1 MISKIDKRKRRA
13 KKARAKIKE
22 LEAHRLSIHRSS
34 NHIYA
39 QIIAPDD
46 KTIAATS
53 SLDPEVKKILGDKI
67 KGKIEIAK
75 AVGQQIAEKAKKAK
89 ISKVAFDR
97 SGFLYHGRVKA
108 FAETLR
114 KNGMEF

>member
-22 LEAHRLSIHRSS
+22 LEAHRLCIHRSS

-75 AVGQQIAEKAKKAK
+75 AVGQQIAEKAKMK
-89 ISKVAFDR
+89 
-97 SGFLYHGRVKA
+97 
-108 FAETLR
+108 R
-114 KNGMEF
+114 KKLTFIMIAMNFNFNNFFYFITY

>member
-13 KKARAKIKE
+13 KKARA
-22 LEAHRLSIHRSS
+22 
-34 NHIYA
+34 
-39 QIIAPDD
+39 
-46 KTIAATS
+46 
-53 SLDPEVKKILGDKI
+53 KI

-89 ISKVAFDR
+89 IGKVAFDR

-108 FAETLR
+108 LAESAR
-114 KNGMEF
+114 ENGLDF

>member
-13 KKARAKIKE
+13 KKTRAKIKE
-22 LEAHRLSIHRSS
+22 LEANRLSIHRSS

-39 QIIAPDD
+39 QIKAPDD

-53 SLDPEVKKILGDKI
+53 SLDPELKKILGDKI

-75 AVGQQIAEKAKKAK
+75 AVGPV
-89 ISKVAFDR
+89 SYTH
-97 SGFLYHGRVKA
+97 L
-108 FAETLR
+108 TLPTICSV
-114 KNGMEF
+114 

>member
-22 LEAHRLSIHRSS
+22 LEAHRLCIHRSS

-75 AVGQQIAEKAKKAK
+75 AVGQQIAEKAKK
-89 ISKVAFDR
+89 SKNQQ
-97 SGFLYHGRVKA
+97 SGI
-108 FAETLR
+108 
-114 KNGMEF
+114 